1 MKVYFPHKRNKK
13 PCGKVN
19 IMDIVKVVGDNPNTE
34 IVFSH
39 NDDNV
44 VISKLHELVE
54 LNESFNSNVFYF
66 IP

>member
-1 MKVYFPHKRNKK
+1 
-13 PCGKVN
+13 
-19 IMDIVKVVGDNPNTE
+19 MDIVKVVGDNPNTE